1 MLIGSPVNRAALGF
15 RMAMHNGGGVFKRP
29 RQNMRLVF
37 ERNSSAESF
46 SEKAR
51 KPLIALA
58 SLHHI
63 VIETF
68 IFSLT
73 GTLRFKVLAFLS
85 LLSTV
90 WKGQIYSK
98 CALFSVVVAEN
109 ADSTFPATS
118 LHWRTSFSL
127 LSHHHYFP
135 HHHSHHHSH
144 HHLHR
149 HHIHYHHFP
158 SSP

>member
-1 MLIGSPVNRAALGF
+1 MLIGSPVTKAALGF
-15 RMAMHNGGGVFKRP
+15 RMAMHNGGVLKR
-29 RQNMRLVF
+29 QKMRLVF

-73 GTLRFKVLAFLS
+73 GTLRFKVLAFLF
-85 LLSTV
+85 LLSPV
-90 WKGQIYSK
+90 
-98 CALFSVVVAEN
+98 
-109 ADSTFPATS
+109 
-118 LHWRTSFSL
+118 
-127 LSHHHYFP
+127 
-135 HHHSHHHSH
+135 
-144 HHLHR
+144 
-149 HHIHYHHFP
+149 
-158 SSP
+158 

>member
-1 MLIGSPVNRAALGF
+1 MVLIGSPVNRAALGF
-15 RMAMHNGGGVFKRP
+15 RTAMHNGGGVFKRP

-90 WKGQIYSK
+90 
-98 CALFSVVVAEN
+98 
-109 ADSTFPATS
+109 
-118 LHWRTSFSL
+118 
-127 LSHHHYFP
+127 
-135 HHHSHHHSH
+135 
-144 HHLHR
+144 
-149 HHIHYHHFP
+149 
-158 SSP
+158 

>member
-1 MLIGSPVNRAALGF
+1 MLIGSPVARAALGF

-29 RQNMRLVF
+29 RQNMRFVF

-63 VIETF
+63 VIKTF

-73 GTLRFKVLAFLS
+73 GTLRFKVLPFLS
-85 LLSTV
+85 LLSPV
-90 WKGQIYSK
+90 
-98 CALFSVVVAEN
+98 
-109 ADSTFPATS
+109 
-118 LHWRTSFSL
+118 
-127 LSHHHYFP
+127 
-135 HHHSHHHSH
+135 
-144 HHLHR
+144 
-149 HHIHYHHFP
+149 
-158 SSP
+158 